1 MQCRDVPYSHP
12 GNVSLVTFGVEHT
25 CQVEIMFTLN
35 VKLTKTLHK
44 LWPMDDHQ
52 NYERASHHG

>member
-52 NYERASHHG
+52 NYGRASHHG